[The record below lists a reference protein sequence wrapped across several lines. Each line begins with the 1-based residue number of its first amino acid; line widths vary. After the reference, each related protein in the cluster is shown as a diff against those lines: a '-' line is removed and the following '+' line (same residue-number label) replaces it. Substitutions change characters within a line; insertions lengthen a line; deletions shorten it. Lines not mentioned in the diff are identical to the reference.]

1 MCTYQL
7 IHDDRDG
14 LILFSNILESKT
26 AELNTLRT
34 DKDIAAAEIR
44 SLQIKF
50 QMEKNKKEALLR
62 DVIRL
67 YKSRAKIDT

>member
-1 MCTYQL
+1 VCTYQL
-7 IHDDRDG
+7 IHDDRDV

>member
-7 IHDDRDG
+7 IHDDRDV

>member
-7 IHDDRDG
+7 IHDNGDG
-14 LILFSNILESKT
+14 LILLSNILESKT
-26 AELNTLRT
+26 AELNTLRA

-44 SLQIKF
+44 SLQIKI